1 MNLGLN
7 LQEPF
12 REMVKSRF
20 LKVSAALSIVFWLG
34 SLALPSWRVVPNIVG
49 KTAVPL
55 HYNIHFGIDTVGPW
69 WQIFVVPA
77 LGLLFMIMNLLA
89 ARMTWRRDPML
100 SFTIAVATVFI
111 ELLLFVAMI
120 FIVFLHLT
128 YGA

>member
-1 MNLGLN
+1 MKIGLN
-7 LQEPF
+7 KQDPF
-12 REMVKSRF
+12 REMWRSR
-20 LKVSAALSIVFWLG
+20 LIKVSTVLSVLFWLL
-34 SLALPSWRVVPNIVG
+34 SVALPAWRVVPEIVG

-77 LGLLFMIMNLLA
+77 VGLLFMVMNLIA

-100 SFTIAVATVFI
+100 SYTIAAATAFI
-111 ELLLFVAMI
+111 ELLLLVAMI